1 MDKPRMESGRNGKI
15 DSIEIMM
22 KSDIVCSNQNRVAIL
37 HLLRRNPKREMQAER
52 IAKALCVSH
61 RTALYH
67 LDILENYDLVQ
78 VRGFRRKGKKML
90 RSVWGLNMEN
100 ENVE

>member
-1 MDKPRMESGRNGKI
+1 MDKPRVESGRNGKI

-22 KSDIVCSNQNRVAIL
+22 KSDIVCSNPNRVAIL
-37 HLLRRNPKREMQAER
+37 HLLRRNPKREMQAEK

-67 LDILENYDLVQ
+67 LDILFHIDVSRNAVQ
-78 VRGFRRKGKKML
+78 
-90 RSVWGLNMEN
+90 
-100 ENVE
+100 